1 MVGWREIPLKL
12 STIVKVAF
20 CSFSLSRGA
29 SGIEAIASS
38 FTGSSFLEIL
48 ELFSMTTISGAT
60 GSIRTGGR
68 GGGVTLSLS
77 KTSPFSVSLII
88 ISIGDGGL
96 LATRGWMGGVVGTR
110 DLMLLCSSL
119 SELKALDSES
129 TFGRVLEAAD

>member
-1 MVGWREIPLKL
+1 
-12 STIVKVAF
+12 
-20 CSFSLSRGA
+20 
-29 SGIEAIASS
+29 
-38 FTGSSFLEIL
+38 
-48 ELFSMTTISGAT
+48 MTTISGAT

-96 LATRGWMGGVVGTR
+96 LATRGWIGGVVGTR
-110 DLMLLCSSL
+110 DLMLLWSSL